1 MWFRIRFLIVKEM
14 QMLLRDR
21 KTRIIILVPPIL
33 QMVVFAFASTLEVRN
48 ISLGIYNNDT
58 GMESRDFLEY
68 FRNSTSFTHLYFLR
82 SEKEV
87 KEFLDTQKG
96 VGVLRIHPDFSR
108 RIADGKSAV
117 VQAVFDGRR
126 TNVAQIVA
134 GYLQQIADSCN
145 QSLLEKRGIHRP
157 PPGRIM
163 VRHQYNP
170 NLEFMFYTLPCLI
183 SILCMTMGIVIPA
196 LSVAREREE
205 GPFDQILVS
214 PLTSLEIIV
223 GKTVPS
229 MMIGFAQATCMI
241 AAAVLFFDLPFEG
254 SIVLLYVSMFVFIA
268 SVIGVGLFISSL
280 SKTQQQAI
288 LGAFVFAVPAVL
300 ISGYATPVE
309 NMPHWLQMISLAD
322 PLRYF
327 LVIMKGIFL
336 KDMTWSVA
344 FQNLYPLLILTVLSL
359 LFAGWFFKKKLD

>member
-1 MWFRIRFLIVKEM
+1 MWYRIGVLIVKEL
-14 QMLLRDR
+14 QVILRDR
-21 KTRIIILVPPIL
+21 KTRIILIVPPIL

-48 ISLGIYNNDT
+48 ISLGVYNNDT
-58 GMESRDFLEY
+58 GMESRDFLDY
-68 FRNSTSFTHLYFLR
+68 FRNSPSFTHLYFLKNE
-82 SEKEV
+82 SEVRQFIDE
-87 KEFLDTQKG
+87 QRG

-108 RIADGKSAV
+108 RIADGSGAG
-117 VQAVFDGRR
+117 VQVVFDGRR

-134 GYLQQIADSCN
+134 GYIQRIAESYN
-145 QSLLEKRGIHRP
+145 QALLEKRGIRRL
-157 PPGRIM
+157 PGRII

-170 NLEFMFYTLPCLI
+170 NLEFLYYTLPCLV
-183 SILCMTMGIVIPA
+183 SILCMTMGIAIPA

-205 GPFDQILVS
+205 GTFDQILVS
-214 PLTSLEIIV
+214 PLNSLEIIV

-229 MMIGFAQATCMI
+229 MIIGFAQATCMI
-241 AAAVLFFDLPFEG
+241 IAAVLFFRLPFEG
-254 SIVLLYVSMFVFIA
+254 SILLLYVSMFVFIA

-300 ISGYATPVE
+300 VSGYATPVE
-309 NMPHWLQMISLAD
+309 NMPHWLQTVSLAD

-336 KDMTWSVA
+336 KNMTWDVA
-344 FQNLYPLLILTVLSL
+344 FQNLYPLAILTVLSL
-359 LFAGWFFKKKLD
+359 SFAGWFFKKKLD